1 MLFRSVPKLPK
12 PKLSTSPF
20 RSDLI
25 TRWGRQ
31 VTSENAWREYPRPQ
45 LVREQWLNLNGL
57 WEYTITPK
65 NQQALPSSNEPWT
78 GKILVPFC
86 LESKLGGVQRKLLPD
101 ESLWYRKELPPTKA
115 PNGDRTLLHF
125 EAVDYRTEVFL
136 NGKKVGEHVGGNT
149 AFSIDLTSSLR
160 ADAPNELVVRV
171 DDDTEASQ
179 LRGKQVLFPGGIWY
193 TQVSG
198 IWQTVW
204 METVPQISIRD
215 LKITTDADRGVIRVG
230 AILRNPTP
238 DSAQNASEIGRAH
251 V

>member
-1 MLFRSVPKLPK
+1 MLFRS
-12 PKLSTSPF
+12 
-20 RSDLI
+20 
-25 TRWGRQ
+25 
-31 VTSENAWREYPRPQ
+31 
-45 LVREQWLNLNGL
+45 
-57 WEYTITPK
+57 
-65 NQQALPSSNEPWT
+65 
-78 GKILVPFC
+78 
-86 LESKLGGVQRKLLPD
+86 
-101 ESLWYRKELPPTKA
+101 
-115 PNGDRTLLHF
+115 DRTLLHF

-238 DSAQNASEIGRAH
+238 DSAQNASDLSLRVRLSLKGKPIESISVAQGNGAAFRIQDPQLWSPSSPILYDISVDLLDRDGKILDSVKSYAGLRTVGKKKDENGHCRLTLNGEILFH
-251 V
+251 